1 MSNSNTKTAI
11 LTVATGK
18 YFGFLNQLL
27 SGIETNNISASEIT
41 VFVFTGLTG
50 VDPTTANDFRKNFI
64 VIIVCSIVFMIAWA
78 ALSLMMF
85 AANPEQSTY
94 YFFIMI
100 AMMLGLSFMSVSVS
114 VMNKLTGSN

>member
-1 MSNSNTKTAI
+1 MSSTPTPFTLSRPSGIFDKPWLKVVLTAI
-11 LTVATGK
+11 NLIA
-18 YFGFLNQLL
+18 
-27 SGIETNNISASEIT
+27 IIT

-78 ALSLMMF
+78 ALSLLMF
-85 AANPEQSTY
+85 ASNPEQSTY

-100 AMMLGLSFMSVSVS
+100 AIILGLSFMSVSVS
-114 VMNKLTGSN
+114 IMNKLTGSN